1 MANYGI
7 TALSGLS
14 GALDRQDQRNEV
26 KDQRAWRDESR
37 GQQRKQWD
45 RADKEF
51 AAGAENKGLAQKN
64 QKMKLLVESADLER
78 IRSIQELMPVFQ
90 TIERSRKSGGD
101 RNELGESMA
110 KILSKANAKGIKYVP
125 YDGHGQD
132 NTGETDFKFQSEDGK
147 TYGFRNFQEAYD
159 SIGESFANG
168 ENFLKT
174 RQEALNERGIY
185 KLEDGSFK
193 EMTRGE
199 AERVGAV
206 PLAAVRAQEQSETT
220 KRQNAGTYGGTFT
233 DADGTMKAINNRT
246 GKTINVGN
254 HYTSP
259 ADQFD
264 VESKKTKQT
273 TDKIKQYVSTVNG
286 LLIPFK
292 GKESG
297 SMPMFDEDGMPTVV
311 AENAY
316 KKAQDYLTET
326 LERNEPLTQRDYNDL
341 KTAQAAINAFE
352 EFKVF
357 IAGSGQNNQS
367 RGGGVATGGKLNV
380 GKYKIA
386 NPEGVGGVPPAPG
399 IDGGQPQ
406 KAISGSYGDRAD
418 GTQKGRGYFGELERP
433 DGNISTELSIG
444 VSFDGQET
452 EIPLLVPTL
461 SSEEVEYL
469 LSGKEATKE
478 IVKKAVDHAKL
489 RMRDGKSPF
498 ADDDSASKP
507 KQTTAMGQQTQPP
520 DFGNSSL
527 AELRGMSMTQ
537 SKNAYGLPETY
548 QASTSALTGLQKF
561 ASGTGVGQAI
571 ERNTGGLRDNPPK
584 FGEGPIEQALR
595 LVGATSNLSEQKEIA
610 SKLQRQYPNATEDE
624 IAKAIMEVPQED

>member
-1 MANYGI
+1 MGNYGI
-7 TALSGLS
+7 TALSGLP

-26 KDQRAWRDESR
+26 KDQQAWREESR

-45 RADKEF
+45 EWN
-51 AAGAENKGLAQKN
+51 AGAKNRGLAQKN
-64 QKMKLLVESADLER
+64 QKMKLLVERADLER
-78 IRSIQELMPVFQ
+78 IRSIQELVPAFQ

-174 RQEALNERGIY
+174 RQEAINERGIY
-185 KLEDGSFK
+185 KLKDGSFK

-199 AERVGAV
+199 AERVEAV
-206 PLAAVRAQEQSETT
+206 PLAVVRAQEQSETT

-233 DADGTMKAINNRT
+233 DADGTVKAINNRT
-246 GKTINVGN
+246 GETKKVGN

-259 ADQFD
+259 ADKLD
-264 VESKKTKQT
+264 IESKQ
-273 TDKIKQYVSTVNG
+273 IKQYVSTVNG

-297 SMPMFDEDGMPTVV
+297 SMPMFDKDGTPTVV

-357 IAGSGQNNQS
+357 ITGSGQNSQS

-386 NPEGVGGVPPAPG
+386 SPGESGGVSPG
-399 IDGGQPQ
+399 AGDGGGQPQ
-406 KAISGSYGDRAD
+406 QAIGGPVSVNPGAINPSGGMS
-418 GTQKGRGYFGELERP
+418 P
-433 DGNISTELSIG
+433 DARDLQYQNS
-444 VSFDGQET
+444 
-452 EIPLLVPTL
+452 PT
-461 SSEEVEYL
+461 
-469 LSGKEATKE
+469 ATPHINPALPKDLKQWN
-478 IVKKAVDHAKL
+478 VK
-489 RMRDGKSPF
+489 
-498 ADDDSASKP
+498 
-507 KQTTAMGQQTQPP
+507 
-520 DFGNSSL
+520 
-527 AELRGMSMTQ
+527 ELRGADGVYKYYAFVSGQREPMEITPEEYKYWFTN
-537 SKNAYGLPETY
+537 KNPARDQTPY
-548 QASTSALTGLQKF
+548 
-561 ASGTGVGQAI
+561 
-571 ERNTGGLRDNPPK
+571 RGGLYSPYKN
-584 FGEGPIEQALR
+584 Q
-595 LVGATSNLSEQKEIA
+595 
-610 SKLQRQYPNATEDE
+610 
-624 IAKAIMEVPQED
+624 